1 MLYPGDMGSAVAR
14 RLTAAGV
21 EVVSCLQDRSER
33 TRRLAAEAGVH
44 DATSLGDALGS
55 SDVVMSLV
63 PQTAALGTAEEVA
76 RSLQGPRR
84 PLYVDANSVA
94 PSTVGEVVGRLAAA
108 AVDCV
113 DGGFIGSAA
122 ELGART
128 TLYLSGARAGDAE
141 AVLGRAFSVRV
152 LHGDVGVAS
161 AFKLS
166 IFGFNKGLIAHF
178 LDMLSSADAIGQ
190 REELLACL
198 RLFYPGSV
206 ETAERLLPSYPRHA
220 RRRADELTEAVDWL
234 HSIGEPAAMARATRE
249 VLAELAAVDFPPR
262 NGWDAAAVVDHFCTA
277 RHGTRQG
284 TDDGRAADPGRAAD
298 HEGG

>member
-14 RLTAAGV
+14 RLAEAGV
-21 EVVSCLQDRSER
+21 DVVTCLQGRSER
-33 TRRLAAEAGVH
+33 TRRLAAEAGVR
-44 DATSLGDALGS
+44 DAPSLGDALGS
-55 SDVVMSLV
+55 CDLVVALV
-63 PQTAALGTAEEVA
+63 PQAAAADTAAEVA
-76 RSLQGPRR
+76 RALPGPSR
-84 PLYVDANSVA
+84 PLYLDANSIA
-94 PSTVGEVVGRLAAA
+94 PSTVGEIAGRLEAAG
-108 AVDCV
+108 VDCV

-122 ELGART
+122 ELGGRT

-141 AVLGRAFSVRV
+141 AVLGRALSVRV

-166 IFGFNKGLIAHF
+166 IFGFNKGLVAHY

-190 REELLACL
+190 RQELLACL

-220 RRRADELTEAVDWL
+220 RRRADELTEVVEWL
-234 HSIGEPAAMARATRE
+234 LSIDEPAAMARATRE
-249 VLAELAAVDFPPR
+249 VLAELATVEFPAR
-262 NGWDAAAVVDHFCTA
+262 DRWDAEAVVDRFCEA
-277 RHGTRQG
+277 RRAPRKL
-284 TDDGRAADPGRAAD
+284 TDAGRAAD